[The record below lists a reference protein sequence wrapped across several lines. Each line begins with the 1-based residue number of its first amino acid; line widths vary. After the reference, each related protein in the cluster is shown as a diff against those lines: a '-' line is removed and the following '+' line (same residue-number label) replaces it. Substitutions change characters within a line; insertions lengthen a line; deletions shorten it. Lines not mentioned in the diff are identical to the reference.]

1 MGLNTIL
8 NTLITDKKIL
18 LILMFFLLFNRFIGH
33 RVLIL
38 KYLLVIQR
46 LIVWKDSDLGNNEV
60 APMIFMVKYFK
71 YAYIQY
77 ICKISLSSDFLS
89 L

>member
-8 NTLITDKKIL
+8 NNLITDMKIL

-71 YAYIQY
+71 YAYI
-77 ICKISLSSDFLS
+77 
-89 L
+89 